1 MEDSKLW
8 WYLILGLIYF
18 LSKFLKKK
26 KPALPSDE
34 VLDEEEDFER
44 EKKEQPTKQTPSSI
58 EEILRE
64 LSEQSEKKKEAS
76 KPVPPEPDPIPDRQ
90 PEPVETYSREPRPL
104 PTAMPYTGAPAAET
118 TTAKALEET
127 SERGKPVFERSS
139 KFAIKEEYNDTADE
153 IHEIFQEEDGPR
165 KAIILGEILNRRY

>member
-26 KPALPSDE
+26 KPDLPPGEIPEDE
-34 VLDEEEDFER
+34 ADFDQQKEKQP
-44 EKKEQPTKQTPSSI
+44 EKKSPSSI

-64 LSEQSEKKKEAS
+64 LSEQSEKKKES
-76 KPVPPEPDPIPDRQ
+76 PKPTPTEPDSIPNRQ
-90 PEPVETYSREPRPL
+90 PEPVEAYSREPRPL
-104 PTAMPYTGAPAAET
+104 PTAMPYTEFSRR
-118 TTAKALEET
+118 EM
-127 SERGKPVFERSS
+127 SERNTIDDTIEREKPVFERSS
-139 KFAIKEEYNDTADE
+139 NFAITEEVNETANE